1 MYDNIIM
8 ADKVEKHREAVR
20 RYREKLGIDKVRE
33 LTKGYIKNKRNEDK
47 DYYKNE
53 LEKNKLRAQD
63 KSNQRKI
70 EKLNAKFE
78 AIAVADDMVNKICE
92 NAINDIPEKRG
103 RGRPKLTD
111 EQKAERKVLRNAK

>member
-8 ADKVEKHREAVR
+8 TDKVEKHREAVR

-47 DYYKNE
+47 EYYKNE

-70 EKLNAKFE
+70 EKLNSKFE

-111 EQKAERKVLRNAK
+111 EQKAERKALRNAK

>member
-20 RYREKLGIDKVRE
+20 KYREKLGIDKVRE
-33 LTKGYIKNKRNEDK
+33 LTKDYIKNKRNEDK

-70 EKLNAKFE
+70 EKLNSKFE
-78 AIAVADDMVNKICE
+78 AIAVADDMINKICE

-111 EQKAERKVLRNAK
+111 EQKAERKALRNAK

>member
-8 ADKVEKHREAVR
+8 TDKVEKHREAVR
-20 RYREKLGIDKVRE
+20 RYRERLGIEKVRE
-33 LTKGYIKNKRNEDK
+33 LTKGYIKNKRDEDK
-47 DYYKNE
+47 VYYKNE

-70 EKLNAKFE
+70 EKLNCKFE
-78 AIAVADDMVNKICE
+78 AIAVANDMVNKICE
-92 NAINDIPEKRG
+92 NIINDIPQKRG

-111 EQKAERKVLRNAK
+111 EEKAERKALRNAK

>member
-20 RYREKLGIDKVRE
+20 KYREKLGIVKVRE

-53 LEKNKLRAQD
+53 LEKNKIRARD

-70 EKLNAKFE
+70 EKLNSMFE

-92 NAINDIPEKRG
+92 NAINNIPEKRG

-111 EQKAERKVLRNAK
+111 EQKAERKALRNAK

>member
-70 EKLNAKFE
+70 EKLNSKFE
-78 AIAVADDMVNKICE
+78 AIAVADDMINKICE

-111 EQKAERKVLRNAK
+111 EQKAERKALRNAK

>member
-8 ADKVEKHREAVR
+8 TDKVEKHREAVR

-70 EKLNAKFE
+70 EKLNYKFE
-78 AIAVADDMVNKICE
+78 AIAVADDMINKICE

-111 EQKAERKVLRNAK
+111 EQKAERKALRNAK

>member
-20 RYREKLGIDKVRE
+20 RYREKLGIEKVRE

-53 LEKNKLRAQD
+53 LEKNKLSAQD

-70 EKLNAKFE
+70 EKLNSKFE
-78 AIAVADDMVNKICE
+78 AIAVADDMINKICE

-111 EQKAERKVLRNAK
+111 EQKAERKALRNAK

>member
-8 ADKVEKHREAVR
+8 TDKVEKHREAVR

-53 LEKNKLRAQD
+53 LEKNKLRARD

-70 EKLNAKFE
+70 EKLNSKFE
-78 AIAVADDMVNKICE
+78 AIAIADDMINKICE

-111 EQKAERKVLRNAK
+111 EQKAERKALRNAK

>member
-20 RYREKLGIDKVRE
+20 KYREKLGIDKVRE

-47 DYYKNE
+47 EYYKNE

-78 AIAVADDMVNKICE
+78 AIAVADDMINKICE
-92 NAINDIPEKRG
+92 NVINHIPEKRG

-111 EQKAERKVLRNAK
+111 EQKAERKALRNAK

>member
-8 ADKVEKHREAVR
+8 TDKVEKHREAVR

-70 EKLNAKFE
+70 EKLNSKFE

-111 EQKAERKVLRNAK
+111 EQKAERKALRNAK

>member
-20 RYREKLGIDKVRE
+20 RYREKLGIVKVRE

-47 DYYKNE
+47 EYYKNE
-53 LEKNKLRAQD
+53 LEKNRLRAQD

-70 EKLNAKFE
+70 EKLNSKFE

-111 EQKAERKVLRNAK
+111 EQKAERKALRNAK

>member
-8 ADKVEKHREAVR
+8 TDKVEKHREAVR

-70 EKLNAKFE
+70 EKLNSMFE
-78 AIAVADDMVNKICE
+78 AIAVADDMINKICK

-111 EQKAERKVLRNAK
+111 EQKAERKALRNAK

>member
-1 MYDNIIM
+1 M

-70 EKLNAKFE
+70 EKLNSKFE
-78 AIAVADDMVNKICE
+78 AIAVADDMINKICE

-111 EQKAERKVLRNAK
+111 EQKAERKALRNAK

>member
-70 EKLNAKFE
+70 EKLNSKFE

-103 RGRPKLTD
+103 RGRPKLND
-111 EQKAERKVLRNAK
+111 EQKAERKALRNVK

>member
-8 ADKVEKHREAVR
+8 TDKVEKHREAVR
-20 RYREKLGIDKVRE
+20 RYREKLGIVKVRE

-70 EKLNAKFE
+70 EKLNSKFE
-78 AIAVADDMVNKICE
+78 AIAVADDMINKICE

-111 EQKAERKVLRNAK
+111 EQKAERKALRNAK

>member
-8 ADKVEKHREAVR
+8 TDKVEKHREAVR

-70 EKLNAKFE
+70 EKLNSKFE
-78 AIAVADDMVNKICE
+78 AIAVADDMINKICE

-111 EQKAERKVLRNAK
+111 EQKAERKALRNAK

>member
-20 RYREKLGIDKVRE
+20 KYREKLGIDKVRE

-47 DYYKNE
+47 EYYKNE

-70 EKLNAKFE
+70 EKLNSKFE
-78 AIAVADDMVNKICE
+78 AIAVADDMINKICE

-111 EQKAERKVLRNAK
+111 EQKAERKALRNAK

>member
-20 RYREKLGIDKVRE
+20 KYREKLGIDKVRE

-53 LEKNKLRAQD
+53 LEKNKLRARD

-70 EKLNAKFE
+70 EKLNSKFE

-111 EQKAERKVLRNAK
+111 EQKAERKALRNAK